1 MFQNQDKVVFLVQGQ
16 PKRPNT
22 FISASIKTLAL
33 CLGLMFLFT
42 TANAQVSTVSGPS
55 DATTAAPVSASAV
68 NQIVTSGG
76 TISMKTSTAAAAS
89 DVVYQ
94 WYKIDAT
101 GTKRLVQSS
110 TSSAYTETATGA
122 GYYTY
127 QLMMTNANQCSSEI
141 SDPFKVYVL
150 PALSPSIAASSA
162 TICSNGSSTSTLTAN
177 TGANSSSTNNYAYT
191 YQWLL
196 NGTAISG
203 ATAATYTTLASSTGS
218 NTYSVRVAYALSPAS
233 SGTANQVV
241 NAIAVPA
248 KPSISVGQ

>member
-1 MFQNQDKVVFLVQGQ
+1 MFQNQDKVVFLVQAQ
-16 PKRPNT
+16 PKQ
-22 FISASIKTLAL
+22 FKAFFAASIKSLTL
-33 CLGLMFLFT
+33 CLSLVLAFT
-42 TANAQVSTVSGPS
+42 AAAAQVSTVSGPS
-55 DATTAAPVSASAV
+55 DATSAAPVSASAV
-68 NQIVTSGG
+68 NQLLVSGG
-76 TISMKTSTAAAAS
+76 TISMKINNTTAAA

-94 WYKIDAT
+94 WYKIDGT

-110 TSSAYTETATGA
+110 PSSAYTETAAGA

-150 PALSPSIAASSA
+150 PALNPSIAASSA
-162 TICSNGSSTSTLTAN
+162 TICSNGTSTSTLTAG
-177 TGANSSSTNNYAYT
+177 TGTSSSNYAYT

-203 ATAATYTTLASSTGS
+203 ATAATYTTAANTTGS
-218 NTYSVRVAYALSPAS
+218 NTYSVKVAYVLSPAS
-233 SGTANQVV
+233 AATASQVI

-248 KPSISVGQ
+248 KPAISVGQ